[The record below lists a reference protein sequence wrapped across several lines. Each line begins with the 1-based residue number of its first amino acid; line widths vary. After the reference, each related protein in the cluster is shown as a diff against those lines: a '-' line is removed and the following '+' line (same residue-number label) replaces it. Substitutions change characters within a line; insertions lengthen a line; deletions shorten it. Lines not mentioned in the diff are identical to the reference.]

1 MDLKVNK
8 AFFIQTCTKIIEF
21 LDSQQ
26 DDKTIIQELKNM
38 MNAFDLLSNEEQL
51 NIWSNLHKSVK
62 KLPEKILQNP
72 IWTNIYLSDFKLK

>member
-8 AFFIQTCTKIIEF
+8 AFFIQTCTKIIDF
-21 LDSQQ
+21 LD
-26 DDKTIIQELKNM
+26 TEHEVIIQELKNM
-38 MNAFDLLSNEEQL
+38 INAFDLLSNEEQL